1 MWGLEFWIPSGF
13 YDRAGLIL
21 KKRLVFLSLSFFFL
35 PLVPPALTHF
45 FLVAMQKLILPLLIV
60 CYTSISEAFTPTL
73 YRRAHG
79 WNLFFENEQNGVSV
93 MSLQGFE
100 NHEEDGE
107 RLAMSIQKWLDL
119 EWCPQDVHLK
129 IGLSAKQSYINSRE
143 KGCIDIMD
151 IMVQVTD
158 DLVAKW
164 HEYDKDA
171 FVNAWDIGN
180 YASDFLHQMAGAERC
195 ACSVVLEEDNST
207 K

>member
-1 MWGLEFWIPSGF
+1 
-13 YDRAGLIL
+13 
-21 KKRLVFLSLSFFFL
+21 
-35 PLVPPALTHF
+35 
-45 FLVAMQKLILPLLIV
+45 MQKLILTLLFV
-60 CYTSISEAFTPTL
+60 SCTFISEAFTPSL

-93 MSLQGFE
+93 TSLQGFE

-119 EWCPQDVHLK
+119 EWCPQDIHHK

-158 DLVAKW
+158 DLVANW

-195 ACSVVLEEDNST
+195 ACSVVLEEDSST

>member
-1 MWGLEFWIPSGF
+1 
-13 YDRAGLIL
+13 
-21 KKRLVFLSLSFFFL
+21 
-35 PLVPPALTHF
+35 
-45 FLVAMQKLILPLLIV
+45 MQKLILPLLIV